1 MSPSFP
7 LGSTSDRR
15 TAARFSSCW
24 VRRISRVRRSRVPGE
39 CSERPCASATRP
51 GTRRKNREARST
63 RVALGPGSR
72 CARPGHDGP
81 VRRRM
86 SSSHDV
92 KQRSVIRSRGALLRP
107 GSRFSFRVHPSK
119 GWAERRQAHSSLLCR
134 ACEARR
140 PRERNA
146 GRPVAT
152 GTPSRRSTVAI
163 FGRGPVLPPPA
174 VAPEPT
180 SDLPAP
186 GRKDLAGGIPDL
198 PRCGSRRNRE
208 TPLPAPPSGSFLE
221 NAPSE
226 RGWESL

>member
-1 MSPSFP
+1 M
-7 LGSTSDRR
+7 D
-15 TAARFSSCW
+15 
-24 VRRISRVRRSRVPGE
+24 
-39 CSERPCASATRP
+39 
-51 GTRRKNREARST
+51 T
-63 RVALGPGSR
+63 RVVLCSTPPSLR
-72 CARPGHDGP
+72 DP
-81 VRRRM
+81 VLA
-86 SSSHDV
+86 SSA
-92 KQRSVIRSRGALLRP
+92 IPLRP
-107 GSRFSFRVHPSK
+107 GPSPP
-119 GWAERRQAHSSLLCR
+119 RPLFPSHSSSPLLPAPALRRPGCVLLLVSCPYRHPDRGVDGAPTGALFSLCR

-174 VAPEPT
+174 VAPEPI